1 MIAMRSLRKVASAHM
16 SEVAGRPGACPPG
29 TIQQRCSPTMSQT
42 SFPAEASPRSPL
54 GLRFAL
60 LVPTCNPGASWAGF
74 LQALAAQTLQPDRVV
89 FLDSESSD
97 GSLELSRAAGYPV
110 WPVRQRDFNHG
121 GTRQLGVDTF
131 ARDMDVVVFMT
142 QDALLAS
149 PDALVQLLQGFASP
163 EVAAVWGRQL
173 PGPQANPLAAHA
185 RLFNYPDSS
194 RTVRL
199 QDRAQLGLRTC
210 FLSNSF
216 AAYRVPQLQ
225 AVGGF
230 SSGLILGEDMH
241 LAARLL
247 QAGNAIRYQAEAC
260 VYHFHNYTWRQD
272 LARSFDIGVFH
283 ASQPWLL
290 EVFGAATGE
299 GLRFVRSELRHLWRH
314 APARVADAVV
324 RTALKLA
331 GYHLGRRHHSLPPA
345 VRHRLSMHKG
355 YWA

>member
-1 MIAMRSLRKVASAHM
+1 MHQTPPLV
-16 SEVAGRPGACPPG
+16 EAGTDP
-29 TIQQRCSPTMSQT
+29 SH
-42 SFPAEASPRSPL
+42 
-54 GLRFAL
+54 GLHFAL
-60 LVPTCNPGASWAGF
+60 LVPTCNPGPSWAGF

-97 GSLELSRAAGYPV
+97 GSPDLSRAAGYPV

-131 ARDMDVVVFMT
+131 ARDMDMVVFMT

-149 PDALVQLLQGFASP
+149 PDALAQLLQGFAAP

-173 PGPQANPLAAHA
+173 PGPLATAVAAHA
-185 RLFNYPDSS
+185 RLFNYPASS

-199 QDRAQLGLRTC
+199 QDRERFGLKTC

-216 AAYRVPQLQ
+216 AAYRVSCLQ
-225 AVGGF
+225 SVGGF
-230 SSGLILGEDMH
+230 SAALILGEDMH

-247 QAGNAIRYQAEAC
+247 QAGYAVRYQAEAC
-260 VYHFHNYTWRQD
+260 VYHFHNYTWGQD
-272 LARSFDIGVFH
+272 LARSFDTGVFH

-314 APARVADAVV
+314 APARMADALV

-331 GYHLGRRHHSLPPA
+331 GYHLGRRYRSLPSA
-345 VRHRLSMHKG
+345 VRRLLSMHKG